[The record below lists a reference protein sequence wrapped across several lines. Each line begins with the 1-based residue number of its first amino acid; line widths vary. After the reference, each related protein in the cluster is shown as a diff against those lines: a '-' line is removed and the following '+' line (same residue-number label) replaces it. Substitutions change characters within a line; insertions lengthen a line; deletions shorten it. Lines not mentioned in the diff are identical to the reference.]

1 MLGSPDAKIHRS
13 PVPTLILVK
22 TLLNR
27 LQLGSDFVSSFLDLF
42 VQIFKLFFYFSFWV
56 WCRKN
61 DAVVFLYF
69 FNVLSYF
76 SCTVP
81 DLLNLGQIQTASLL
95 WQIQICYHFPSPKK
109 GRINE

>member
-13 PVPTLILVK
+13 PAPALILIDTV
-22 TLLNR
+22 LNR
-27 LQLGSDFVSSFLDLF
+27 LQLGSDFVRSFLDFF
-42 VQIFKLFFYFSFWV
+42 VQIFKFFFYFSFWV
-56 WCRKN
+56 WCRKY

-81 DLLNLGQIQTASLL
+81 DLLNLGQIKTAVTVVANSNLL
-95 WQIQICYHFPSPKK
+95 PLPIT
-109 GRINE
+109 